1 MQTCGAIERRSSC
14 VVCRL
19 TSLVGH
25 LLAELAT
32 RCRTLNNDPLDVA
45 RSPRSAHRAGRL
57 DIRPAVS
64 GVGLTARRLPP
75 LAPQVSQVGNSAVVE
90 WEAVT
95 LRLDH
100 AFGFEFADVSS
111 AEIEELRQ
119 CRCAAS
125 RARGSLGDGRA
136 ANGGWLSHRVRS
148 CCVAVGG
155 SLQRQRE
162 GGSAFG
168 GIADPAQTCHG
179 STRSRMTPR
188 RTYGKLKSRTVLVA
202 VRPSRY

>member
-1 MQTCGAIERRSSC
+1 MLRR
-14 VVCRL
+14 
-19 TSLVGH
+19 
-25 LLAELAT
+25 
-32 RCRTLNNDPLDVA
+32 VA
-45 RSPRSAHRAGRL
+45 RSPRGAHRAGRL

-125 RARGSLGDGRA
+125 RARGRLGDGRA

-148 CCVAVGG
+148 SSVAVGC
-155 SLQRQRE
+155 SLQRRRE
-162 GGSAFG
+162 GGSAFRRDSG
-168 GIADPAQTCHG
+168 PCHG

-188 RTYGKLKSRTVLVA
+188 RTYGKLNSRTVLVA